1 MTDFNKENFPGN
13 EIVKEP
19 EETKKVVKVT
29 KGAIRQRKEPFLYK
43 IFGGETAKNIFS
55 YILWDVIVPAAKSTV
70 TDVVSNSIEMIF
82 YGDEGRKS
90 NRVRRDKSRSYV
102 SYSSIYDNRK
112 SGSGYQNSSARRERN
127 RNRHRFDDVIIETR
141 VDAEEVLSTLVE
153 LIDQYDLCT
162 VKDFYE
168 AVGISAEYTD
178 NKWGWESL
186 GNASIRP
193 VRGGYILD
201 LPTPQPYD

>member
-1 MTDFNKENFPGN
+1 MDDFKKENFPGN
-13 EIVKEP
+13 EIIKEP
-19 EETKKVVKVT
+19 EETKKVTKVT
-29 KGAIRQRKEPFLYK
+29 KGAVRKRKEPFLYK
-43 IFGGETAKNIFS
+43 IFGGETAKSIAS

-70 TDVVSNSIEMIF
+70 TDVVSNSIEMLF

-90 NRVRRDKSRSYV
+90 NRVRRDKGRSYV

-112 SGSGYQNSSARRERN
+112 REPATRRERG

-141 VDAEEVLSTLVE
+141 ADAEEVLSTLIE

-201 LPTPQPYD
+201 LPAPEPYD